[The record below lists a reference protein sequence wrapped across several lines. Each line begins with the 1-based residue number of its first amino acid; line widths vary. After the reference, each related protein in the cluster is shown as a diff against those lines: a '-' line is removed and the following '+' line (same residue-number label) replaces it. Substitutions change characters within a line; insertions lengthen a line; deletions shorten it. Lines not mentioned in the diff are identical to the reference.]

1 MIERSKLIITEVP
14 CSVPVNS
21 VAAAGAETPAP
32 VAENPPTSKHLRVQK
47 FTAEIWVKTDI
58 QDAAIVREAVAAGHD
73 QFFCPEGIL
82 QKVKV
87 CKIRRLREG
96 GKK

>member
-14 CSVPVNS
+14 CSVPVNP
-21 VAAAGAETPAP
+21 VAAAGAEPPAP
-32 VAENPPTSKHLRVQK
+32 VENPLVSKHLRVQK

-87 CKIRRLREG
+87 CKIRRVREG

>member
-14 CSVPVNS
+14 CGVPVNP
-21 VAAAGAETPAP
+21 VAAATETPAP
-32 VAENPPTSKHLRVQK
+32 VENPPVSKHLRVQK

-87 CKIRRLREG
+87 CKIRRL
-96 GKK
+96 KK